1 MAENQFLKWKK
12 SLKLP
17 KMQFHGF
24 ILIFCLVFFK
34 FSGMLWG
41 WGIFRKLVKSYFCYF
56 GKLFWMHR
64 NSCVW
69 MLPEST
75 NQKSVLKFKIYQMGQ
90 NMIWWVFWKYI
101 SHLSCSIFNGKAMYL
116 WIGVF
121 LDFKKRMKKPVKN
134 DKIFRRKF
142 RRKNETLLK
151 FLKKLFGEF

>member
-1 MAENQFLKWKK
+1 ME
-12 SLKLP
+12 
-17 KMQFHGF
+17 
-24 ILIFCLVFFK
+24 
-34 FSGMLWG
+34 
-41 WGIFRKLVKSYFCYF
+41 
-56 GKLFWMHR
+56 R
-64 NSCVW
+64 NSKRA
-69 MLPEST
+69 E
-75 NQKSVLKFKIYQMGQ
+75 K
-90 NMIWWVFWKYI
+90 KYI